1 MKVLFCHKSLYAVHA
16 WGPRSGNLVDSGASR
31 LSPCQMQQILFQYQA
46 PGGGGVYLET
56 RPIHIHQLRGSFL
69 CSQFKMQS
77 EIDRGSSRGRIFSK
91 LDNVFHVSCCAR
103 IAFLKKL
110 FISHTISLFAL
121 CVTNT
126 NQPVEK
132 ERFDITEPRQQD
144 LAVFVTLM
152 DDAEKVVNVCSEGK
166 QMNKV
171 QNRPKVYM
179 KDGNTY

>member
-1 MKVLFCHKSLYAVHA
+1 MPCMHGARALVILSTQERPGFPHVK
-16 WGPRSGNLVDSGASR
+16 RSRSYFNIR
-31 LSPCQMQQILFQYQA
+31 P
-46 PGGGGVYLET
+46 PGGGVYLET

-77 EIDRGSSRGRIFSK
+77 EIDCGSSRGRIFSK

-110 FISHTISLFAL
+110 FISHTISLSAL

-132 ERFDITEPRQQD
+132 ERFDITEPRQRD

-171 QNRPKVYM
+171 QNRDDDQKS
-179 KDGNTY
+179 T

>member
-1 MKVLFCHKSLYAVHA
+1 MHGARALVILSTQERPGFPHVK
-16 WGPRSGNLVDSGASR
+16 RSRSYFNIR
-31 LSPCQMQQILFQYQA
+31 P

-110 FISHTISLFAL
+110 FISHTISLSAL

-132 ERFDITEPRQQD
+132 ERFDITEPRQRD

-171 QNRPKVYM
+171 QNRDDDQKS
-179 KDGNTY
+179 T